1 MKYPIGIQDFR
12 QIIENGFIYVDKTA
26 FVYDLANRGSIYF
39 LSRPR
44 RFGKSLLVS
53 TLKYYFEGNKELFKG
68 LAIEQLETEWKK
80 HPIFHIDFN
89 GTNFLEAGA
98 LEKVLEG
105 YISAWENIYGKE
117 EVALDLGNRFA
128 KLLQK
133 AFEQTGSRAV
143 VLIDEYDKP
152 MLDVLDTGM
161 KTIIDGN
168 ERLLEERNR
177 EVLKGFYSVF
187 KKANESIRFVLL
199 TGVTKFSQVSIF
211 SGFNQPA
218 DISMWDRYETLCGIS
233 EQELYTYFHESIEE
247 LASALGETTEETK
260 AILKQ
265 RYDGYHFSDRMT
277 DIYNPFSLLNV
288 FASSRLD
295 DFWFRSGSPT
305 YLVRLMQHNDFRMD
319 EVVGNYYTPS
329 EFVDYR
335 ADVERPLPMFFQ
347 SGYLTIKGVDTLMNE
362 YLLDFPNREVA
373 NGFVPLLSSNYF
385 GVREE
390 EVTGWLRKSI
400 RKLTAGQVD
409 DFLQA
414 MQAFL
419 SSIEYSANMKEK
431 KHAYESHF
439 HYTFLLILRMMGCYT
454 VLTEKQNSQGRADVI
469 VECKNYVFIF
479 EFKLDGTAEEALQQI
494 EHKGYALPYNTD
506 KRSVYKI
513 GVNFSSKA
521 GTLTDWKI
529 VR

>member
-1 MKYPIGIQDFR
+1 M
-12 QIIENGFIYVDKTA
+12 
-26 FVYDLANRGSIYF
+26 
-39 LSRPR
+39 
-44 RFGKSLLVS
+44 
-53 TLKYYFEGNKELFKG
+53 KYYFEGNRELFKG

-98 LEKVLEG
+98 LERAIEG
-105 YISAWENIYGKE
+105 YIAGWEAIYGKDPYSQDMG
-117 EVALDLGNRFA
+117 ARFTYV
-128 KLLQK
+128 LQK
-133 AFEQTGSRAV
+133 AFEQTGNRAV

-161 KTIIDGN
+161 TTLIDGN

-177 EVLKGFYSVF
+177 EILKAFYSVF

-211 SGFNQPA
+211 SGFNQPQ
-218 DISMWDRYETLCGIS
+218 DISMLDHYETICGIS
-233 EQELYTYFHESIEE
+233 EEELYTYFNESIAQ
-247 LASALGETTEETK
+247 LAEKIGETVENTK

-265 RYDGYHFSDRMT
+265 RYDGYHFSDQMT

-288 FASSRLD
+288 FASLKLD
-295 DFWFRSGSPT
+295 DYWFRSGSPT

-319 EVVGNYYTPS
+319 EVIGNYYTPS

-335 ADVERPLPMFFQ
+335 ADVERPLPMIFQ
-347 SGYLTIKGVDTLMNE
+347 SGYLTIKEVDPIMNE

-385 GVREE
+385 GMREE
-390 EVTGWLRKSI
+390 NVTGWLRKSI

-419 SSIEYSANMKEK
+419 SSIEYTANQEEK

-454 VLTEKQNSQGRADVI
+454 ILTEKQNSQGRADVI
-469 VECKNYVFIF
+469 VECKDYVFIF
-479 EFKLDGTAEEALQQI
+479 EFKLDGTVEEALQQI
-494 EHKGYALPYNTD
+494 ENKGYALPYSTD
-506 KRSVYKI
+506 NRLVYKI
-513 GVNFSSKA
+513 GVNFSLKT
-521 GTLTDWKI
+521 GTLTGWE
-529 VR
+529 VRK